1 MDIIS
6 ASLAQQRNLKGG
18 ILISHRRIKAKVSWH
33 RDCSS
38 VGGRKI
44 FMNDFLLGPGGESA
58 RVVLI

>member
-1 MDIIS
+1 MEIIS

-18 ILISHRRIKAKVSWH
+18 ILISGRRTKAKFLWAGIVLPL
-33 RDCSS
+33 
-38 VGGRKI
+38 GEGKF